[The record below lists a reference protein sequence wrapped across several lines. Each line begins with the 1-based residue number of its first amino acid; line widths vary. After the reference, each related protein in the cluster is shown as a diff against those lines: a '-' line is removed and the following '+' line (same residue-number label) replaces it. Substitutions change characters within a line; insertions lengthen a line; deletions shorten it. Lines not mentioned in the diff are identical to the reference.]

1 MEDLL
6 IAIEPYASFR
16 FTLGLVLTGLTIYVM
31 VNSAISVRQFYA
43 LMHDFD
49 QQAKGQRLLDQ
60 ARLALDPTIDLSKSP
75 RLQARPGRII
85 RNYVALAWLRLFS
98 WRTVAHHWFEFAL
111 IALLS
116 AACVPL
122 YWYVF
127 A

>member
-6 IAIEPYASFR
+6 IALEPYASFR
-16 FTLGLVLTGLTIYVM
+16 FTLGLVLTGLTLYVM

-49 QQAKGQRLLDQ
+49 KQAKGQRLFDQ
-60 ARLALDPTIDLSKSP
+60 ARLALDPDFDLTKAP
-75 RLQARPGRII
+75 RLKVRPGRIV

-98 WRTVAHHWFEFAL
+98 WRTVLRHWREFGL
-111 IALLS
+111 IVLLS
-116 AACVPL
+116 AACVPF